1 MDISSPLRRIS
12 PYSADRSAKNA
23 KPSLHISSKHP
34 SIQHPQFHPPAIQRR
49 ERISNTIIMQ
59 RVLVASRGVW
69 GALGVTQFRAM
80 YGSIGIRGCSTDVAI
95 ERSGRGLFDAI
106 LMAKSIG
113 TMESLK
119 DDAKKTLA
127 NALKVEELHV
137 NKVNDNL
144 FVGNQ
149 RGLDFA
155 SLAQRLDTELAARDL
170 KIAELS
176 GKFDLTQ
183 TELAARGLKIAE
195 LSGKF
200 DLTQTELAKRDLKIA
215 ELDSKFELADSR
227 NEERLR
233 YLLCAD
239 DSYQAVREGYISV
252 YKRDYLRTETE
263 RDHEIIGQRNS
274 TVHWGDAH
282 SDAALYT
289 KPNGRTDPEVFKKLY
304 GLLPEEI
311 DKISKKCPQ
320 FSFGSE
326 YEKANVFR

>member
-1 MDISSPLRRIS
+1 
-12 PYSADRSAKNA
+12 
-23 KPSLHISSKHP
+23 
-34 SIQHPQFHPPAIQRR
+34 
-49 ERISNTIIMQ
+49 MQ

-69 GALGVTQFRAM
+69 GALGVAQFRAM

-183 TELAARGLKIAE
+183 TELAE
-195 LSGKF
+195 
-200 DLTQTELAKRDLKIA
+200 RDLKIA

-233 YLLCAD
+233 YLLRAD

-274 TVHWGDAH
+274 TVHWGDAR

-311 DKISKKCPQ
+311 DKISKKCAQ
-320 FSFGSE
+320 FSLVSE